1 MDITEISPIA
11 ALFAVVAMACIFV
24 FFSRA
29 NGRWSR
35 LAVRIVSATGVVV
48 GCLLLAFVIIR
59 GRPEE
64 RVVELRNGAFK
75 ILVRSQE
82 FRHSGTH
89 NIDICV
95 AEESSRSFPKGKM
108 QCFFHGFDFS
118 GLSVAWQSQREIEVS
133 FRSGYLTYFDNT
145 ASVLPA
151 GSPVPEGFQTTIRD
165 GKSEASINADK
176 PTSRLNVEF

>member
-1 MDITEISPIA
+1 MDITKISPIA
-11 ALFAVVAMACIFV
+11 ALFAVVVMAGVFV

-29 NGRWSR
+29 NSRWAR
-35 LAVRIVSATGVVV
+35 LAVRIVSAVGVMV
-48 GCLLLAFVIIR
+48 GCLLLAFLIIR
-59 GRPEE
+59 GKPDE

-82 FRHSGTH
+82 FRHSGTR

-95 AEESSRSFPKGKM
+95 AEASSRSFPKAKM

-133 FRSGYLTYFDNT
+133 FRSGYLTYFEN
-145 ASVLPA
+145 AVSVLPT
-151 GSPVPEGFQTTIRD
+151 GSSVPEGFHTTIRD
-165 GKSEASINADK
+165 GESGASINTDK
-176 PTSRLNVEF
+176 ATSRLNVEF